1 MIKSR
6 GLTKVVSN
14 AEMERAEKASA
25 KEKQDAMKPVITA
38 LSAHVRSVWERNKRA
53 KLDIDTKLEKSS
65 RQRNC
70 IYDPTLL
77 TAIQSAG
84 GSEAYLGITA
94 KKCSDTKAWILDI
107 LLPSGGGKPFEVVPT
122 PLPDLPQDIVAAAE
136 ERVRQMAIQ
145 QALSMESQTGQPAD
159 IVAING
165 ILKAAKT
172 LMAKHLA
179 QALDD
184 EAESTAEKMEELIE
198 DQFREGSF
206 YKALVEVVDDFV
218 TFNAAVMKGP
228 VLKNKKVRKWVQGPT
243 GYEPKVVTEIVKE
256 WVRVSPYDIFPDP
269 DAEDCNSGNFIEKH
283 KLTRRDFTEMLGVP
297 GYKDEAI
304 REVLRRY
311 SDKGFHEWMTTDSAR
326 AEGENRQFA
335 VGFDTETISVV
346 EMWGSVPGSKL
357 IDWGMSKNLDSD
369 MEYEVNAWIVADIVF
384 RAVINPD
391 PLGRRPYGKACFQTI
406 PGAFWGR
413 SLPENIEDDQTMCN
427 AAARAIQNNMGLSS
441 GPMGEYDADR
451 CPTYSGQITP
461 WLMIAST
468 NKQMAEGSAIKF
480 HNIPNNSESL
490 IRVYDKFS
498 LLADE
503 HSGIPAY
510 QQGNT
515 ANVGGAGST
524 ASGLDML
531 MKASSRGVM
540 GVVRSLDDGIIQP
553 ILDMAIDHNMQ
564 YHPDES
570 VKGDIKAYA
579 IGTSA
584 LAIKQQAAIRRME
597 FATATNNPIDYA
609 LMGPSGRKEL
619 LKGVADAQDLPVD
632 KIFPDDPMPQ
642 APMQTLIPGQTP
654 APENLDAAGNKA
666 GGQANL
672 MRAQ

>member
-77 TAIQSAG
+77 SAIQSAG

-94 KKCSDTKAWILDI
+94 KKRSDTKALILDI
-107 LLPSGGGKPFEVVPT
+107 LLPSGGGRPCEGVPS
-122 PLPDLPQDIVAAAE
+122 PLPGLPQHIVAAA

-145 QALSMESQTGQPAD
+145 QALSMESQTGQPVD

-198 DQFREGSF
+198 DQFREGAF

-335 VGFDTETISVV
+335 VGFDTETITAV
-346 EMWGSVPGSKL
+346 EMWGSVPVEL
-357 IDWGMSKNLDSD
+357 MDWGMSKIS
-369 MEYEVNAWIVADIVF
+369 
-384 RAVINPD
+384 
-391 PLGRRPYGKACFQTI
+391 
-406 PGAFWGR
+406 
-413 SLPENIEDDQTMCN
+413 
-427 AAARAIQNNMGLSS
+427 
-441 GPMGEYDADR
+441 
-451 CPTYSGQITP
+451 
-461 WLMIAST
+461 
-468 NKQMAEGSAIKF
+468 
-480 HNIPNNSESL
+480 
-490 IRVYDKFS
+490 
-498 LLADE
+498 
-503 HSGIPAY
+503 
-510 QQGNT
+510 
-515 ANVGGAGST
+515 
-524 ASGLDML
+524 
-531 MKASSRGVM
+531 
-540 GVVRSLDDGIIQP
+540 
-553 ILDMAIDHNMQ
+553 IL
-564 YHPDES
+564 
-570 VKGDIKAYA
+570 
-579 IGTSA
+579 
-584 LAIKQQAAIRRME
+584 R
-597 FATATNNPIDYA
+597 
-609 LMGPSGRKEL
+609 
-619 LKGVADAQDLPVD
+619 
-632 KIFPDDPMPQ
+632 
-642 APMQTLIPGQTP
+642 
-654 APENLDAAGNKA
+654 
-666 GGQANL
+666 
-672 MRAQ
+672 